1 MPQPHLCSC
10 LILLVI
16 FFFKFIFIF
25 RLVGPF
31 VKDYFIYK
39 YKYISIKK
47 NPEAWSRGWNH

>member
-25 RLVGPF
+25 RLVGSF

-39 YKYISIKK
+39 YKYISI
-47 NPEAWSRGWNH
+47 

>member
-1 MPQPHLCSC
+1 MPQPHLCSY

-16 FFFKFIFIF
+16 FFFFLSFIFIF
-25 RLVGPF
+25 RLVGSF

-47 NPEAWSRGWNH
+47 KT